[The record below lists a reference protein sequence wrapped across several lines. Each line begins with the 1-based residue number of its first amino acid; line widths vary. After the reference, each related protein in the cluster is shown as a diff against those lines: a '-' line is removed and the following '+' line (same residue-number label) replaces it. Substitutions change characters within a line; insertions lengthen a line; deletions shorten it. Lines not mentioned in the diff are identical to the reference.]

1 MISYVL
7 PFVLVGNPNWM
18 PCIKAKDSMPPKPR
32 LLGHR
37 GAVAL
42 APENTNMSFIATTSH
57 GGFGLESDLQISKV
71 RLIFSRSTHWDIQE
85 SNWSHIFFGHA
96 QDNKF
101 FMMHDNTLKRTTDV
115 ATAFPDRANEQLNKF
130 KADELG
136 TLNAGEW

>member
-1 MISYVL
+1 MGVTYLNCSCLKSVSIHSFVRPLGGPKPLLSPNISFSWFRVVLPGLSLALLVISYIL
-7 PFVLVGNPNWM
+7 PFVLVGHPNWM

-71 RLIFSRSTHWDIQE
+71 CRIFPRTTDWDIQ
-85 SNWSHIFFGHA
+85 
-96 QDNKF
+96 
-101 FMMHDNTLKRTTDV
+101 
-115 ATAFPDRANEQLNKF
+115 NEK
-130 KADELG
+130 
-136 TLNAGEW
+136 